1 MPRWFSFITLFTYP
15 SQAVFT
21 ENLLRA
27 RLPIT
32 DWKPRE
38 EQKASLY
45 LEESMVE
52 VEVVGGNHREPQRSV
67 DSWMEQGC
75 TRRQVED
82 LKPLHSST
90 SPA

>member
-1 MPRWFSFITLFTYP
+1 
-15 SQAVFT
+15 VFT

-32 DWKPRE
+32 DWKPKE

-52 VEVVGGNHREPQRSV
+52 VEVVGGTTKNHRDQ
-67 DSWMEQGC
+67 
-75 TRRQVED
+75 
-82 LKPLHSST
+82 
-90 SPA
+90 